1 MTHKCTIAE
10 KLKSLERQKID
21 NSELYIEQE
30 ETQTNTDENVDK
42 MPKTPEY
49 QPNLSNDQD
58 SIALLLS
65 SAQILKTP
73 VLEDHLNT
81 LQIPVQPHV
90 PTSIQN
96 VQKDWKNYV
105 QYVQTSNQLK
115 RQSETEQEENDPKK
129 QYLDSADEDDDTFES
144 EMTISTEH
152 HAEQSTNPE
161 RKCSMKTYAV
171 TQQPASPYKFEEN
184 SE

>member
-1 MTHKCTIAE
+1 
-10 KLKSLERQKID
+10 
-21 NSELYIEQE
+21 
-30 ETQTNTDENVDK
+30 

-49 QPNLSNDQD
+49 QPNVSNDQD

-96 VQKDWKNYV
+96 VQKD
-105 QYVQTSNQLK
+105 
-115 RQSETEQEENDPKK
+115 
-129 QYLDSADEDDDTFES
+129 
-144 EMTISTEH
+144 
-152 HAEQSTNPE
+152 
-161 RKCSMKTYAV
+161 RK
-171 TQQPASPYKFEEN
+171 
-184 SE
+184 

>member
-1 MTHKCTIAE
+1 
-10 KLKSLERQKID
+10 
-21 NSELYIEQE
+21 
-30 ETQTNTDENVDK
+30 
-42 MPKTPEY
+42 MPKIPEY
-49 QPNLSNDQD
+49 QPNVSNEQD

-90 PTSIQN
+90 PASIQN
-96 VQKDWKNYV
+96 VQKDRKKYV

-129 QYLDSADEDDDTFES
+129 QYLDSADEDDNTFES

-161 RKCSMKTYAV
+161 NKCSMKTYAV
-171 TQQPASPYKFEEN
+171 TQQPTS
-184 SE
+184 